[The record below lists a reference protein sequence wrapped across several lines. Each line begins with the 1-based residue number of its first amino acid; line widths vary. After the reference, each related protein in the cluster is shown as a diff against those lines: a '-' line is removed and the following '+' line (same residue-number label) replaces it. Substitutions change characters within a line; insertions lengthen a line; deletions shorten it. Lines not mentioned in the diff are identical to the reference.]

1 MFLTSEA
8 TLQKEYWAY
17 CMEHDSE
24 NIRERE
30 LANLHKIRLHARQAA
45 EAAQQQA
52 EEGQEQEP
60 EAGPEEP

>member
-1 MFLTSEA
+1 
-8 TLQKEYWAY
+8 
-17 CMEHDSE
+17 MEHDSE